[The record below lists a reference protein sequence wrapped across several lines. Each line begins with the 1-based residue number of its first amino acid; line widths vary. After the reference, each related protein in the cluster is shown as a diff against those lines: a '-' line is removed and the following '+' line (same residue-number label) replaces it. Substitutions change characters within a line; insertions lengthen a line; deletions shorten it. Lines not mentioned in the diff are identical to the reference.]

1 MTIGKL
7 NLAKLNFLLAK
18 LNFLLHRYSMISS
31 IASCD
36 SSIMGKAGI
45 SVRQVWSE
53 SSKVLRDLFEKVLS
67 EKPRIY
73 I

>member
-1 MTIGKL
+1 
-7 NLAKLNFLLAK
+7 
-18 LNFLLHRYSMISS
+18 MISS
-31 IASCD
+31 IASSD

-45 SVRQVWSE
+45 SVGQVWSE